1 MNNVVLI
8 LMLMLFI
15 LLERPIGQ
23 TFPGN
28 SRVVQEIEGMVMNYI
43 SLKFL
48 LSAMTGGI
56 VGLIMVACGVKIGA
70 VWGLLA
76 FMLNFIP
83 NVGSMIAMIL
93 PLPFILLD
101 EEMNQNP
108 TLQMCALLLPAAVQG
123 YVVN

>member
-23 TFPGN
+23 TFPGDN
-28 SRVVQEIEGMVMNYI
+28 IVTKEIEGMVMNYI

-101 EEMNQNP
+101 EEMIASPVAQ
-108 TLQMCALLLPAAVQG
+108 TIALLGPA
-123 YVVN
+123 